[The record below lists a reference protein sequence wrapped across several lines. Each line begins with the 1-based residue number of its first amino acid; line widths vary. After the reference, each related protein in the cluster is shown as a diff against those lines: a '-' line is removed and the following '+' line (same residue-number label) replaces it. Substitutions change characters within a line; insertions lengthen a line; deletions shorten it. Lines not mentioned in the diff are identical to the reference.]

1 MAAPLMPRSASS
13 LTRRSWLAQGAAI
26 FLEPCFA
33 QTSLAPRCPSAAV
46 RDISFSDLPAATHQ
60 VAAQLGLTAASF
72 PRYLDSQRKRLAERI
87 LEGSAEHVTYYVLQ
101 SRRFTALEPIDP
113 VRLAATR
120 PTAMPAPV
128 RARFA
133 DFQAHSAA
141 AEDER
146 CRLVRRLFLSLPE
159 AWTPEACFRHTM
171 QFLERKGPQAAQRP
185 DRREV
190 LDQLYQQRGLSS
202 DTVPE
207 QTRVVDEALRW
218 MAQSRAVGGRT
229 LLVGPGL
236 DLTRRE
242 GFSDAAPLTAHQ
254 LDRLLAAPRIAGAG
268 IDCADVRPEVLA
280 HLASRPVCA
289 LPMDITTQCTA
300 PPGQYGL
307 AIATNLLLYF
317 EEAPLLAA
325 MAGLAQSL
333 ASGGLLIHNDARF
346 ATKVFGELLGCPVV
360 HFQPLTTGQR
370 GAVAQMDRL
379 VIHRKG

>member
-1 MAAPLMPRSASS
+1 M
-13 LTRRSWLAQGAAI
+13 
-26 FLEPCFA
+26 
-33 QTSLAPRCPSAAV
+33 
-46 RDISFSDLPAATHQ
+46 RDLSFSDLPAQ
-60 VAAQLGLTAASF
+60 VQEVAAQLGLTATSF
-72 PRYLDSQRKRLAERI
+72 PNYVATQRRRLAERI
-87 LEGSAEHVTYYVLQ
+87 IEGSAEHVTYYVLQ
-101 SRRFTALEPIDP
+101 SRRFTGLEPIDP
-113 VRLAATR
+113 VRLAAQRATEF
-120 PTAMPAPV
+120 PEPV

-133 DFQAHSAA
+133 DFQAHSATVP
-141 AEDER
+141 DER

-171 QFLERKGPQAAQRP
+171 QFLARKGPQAAQRP

-202 DTVPE
+202 DTAPE
-207 QTRVVDEALRW
+207 QTRGLDEALRW
-218 MAQSRAVGGRT
+218 MEQSRTAGGRT

-242 GFSDAAPLTAHQ
+242 GFSDAIPLTAYQ

-268 IDCADVRPEVLA
+268 IDCADVRPEVMA
-280 HLASRPVCA
+280 HLSTRPLCA
-289 LPMDITTQCTA
+289 LPLDITTQCTA
-300 PPGQYGL
+300 TPGQYGV

-325 MAGLAQSL
+325 MAGLVQSL

-370 GAVAQMDRL
+370 GAVIQLDRL